1 MKMVLKQKKKTFM
14 FNLQMIFNFLINSN
28 ISSEKSFKLLC
39 FRFQFF
45 PRGKKQFPLQQRIV
59 IELKWAQ
66 ETFFLPQYNF
76 NLKKKKFYVEH
87 LAEECI

>member
-1 MKMVLKQKKKTFM
+1 MLDKERFLSQILSVFSNENCFKRKTFM

-39 FRFQFF
+39 FRFQFS
-45 PRGKKQFPLQQRIV
+45 PPEKKQFPLQQRIV

-66 ETFFLPQYNF
+66 ETFFPPP
-76 NLKKKKFYVEH
+76 V
-87 LAEECI
+87 